1 MHARE
6 RGNKEESFVVLL
18 ATCDPQIS
26 EELNRA
32 LQHKKVELLTFD
44 NAKDM
49 LFAIAENRINL
60 IVFDPDISELK
71 GLGILSVI
79 KKFRPGTR
87 VIAMGENLSFET
99 QRALANEGVL
109 YQIPKPMSPGQISQ
123 VVETVVEKLY
133 HHD

>member
-1 MHARE
+1 MRARE
-6 RGNKEESFVVLL
+6 QGNKEESFVVLL

-26 EELNRA
+26 EELNRT
-32 LQHKKVELLTFD
+32 LHRKKVEILTFD
-44 NAKDM
+44 NARDM
-49 LFAIAENRINL
+49 LFAIAEKRINL
-60 IVFDPDISELK
+60 IVFDPDISGLK

>member
-1 MHARE
+1 MHAQE

-18 ATCDPQIS
+18 ATSDPRVS
-26 EELNRA
+26 EELHRT
-32 LQHKKVELLTFD
+32 LHQKKVEILTFD

-71 GLGILSVI
+71 GISILSVI

-109 YQIPKPMSPGQISQ
+109 YQIPKPMSPDQISQ
-123 VVETVVEKLY
+123 VVETVVDKLY
-133 HHD
+133 PHN

>member
-1 MHARE
+1 MKARE

-18 ATCDPQIS
+18 ATCDPLIS
-26 EELNRA
+26 EELNRT
-32 LQHKKVELLTFD
+32 LHHKKVEILTFD

-60 IVFDPDISELK
+60 IVFDPDISALK

-87 VIAMGENLSFET
+87 VIAMGENLSLET

-109 YQIPKPMSPGQISQ
+109 YQIPKPMSPSQISH

-133 HHD
+133 QHG

>member
-1 MHARE
+1 M
-6 RGNKEESFVVLL
+6 VLL

-26 EELNRA
+26 AELNRT
-32 LQHKKVELLTFD
+32 LHRKKVEILTFD

-60 IVFDPDISELK
+60 VVFDPDISELK
-71 GLGILSVI
+71 GIGILSVI

-87 VIAMGENLSFET
+87 VIAMGENLSFEA

-109 YQIPKPMSPGQISQ
+109 YQIPKPMSPDQISQ

-133 HHD
+133 PRD

>member
-1 MHARE
+1 MLARE
-6 RGNKEESFVVLL
+6 RGNKDESFVVLL
-18 ATCDPQIS
+18 ATCDPRIS
-26 EELNRA
+26 EELSRT
-32 LQHKKVELLTFD
+32 LQRKKVEILTFD
-44 NAKDM
+44 NARDM

-60 IVFDPDISELK
+60 IVFDPDISALQ

-79 KKFRPGTR
+79 KKFRPGAR

>member
-1 MHARE
+1 MRVRE
-6 RGNKEESFVVLL
+6 RGNMEESFVVLL

-32 LQHKKVELLTFD
+32 LQRKKVEILTFD

-49 LFAIAENRINL
+49 LCAIAENRINL

-71 GLGILSVI
+71 GMGILSVI

-109 YQIPKPMSPGQISQ
+109 YQIPKPMSPGQISR
-123 VVETVVEKLY
+123 VVETVVDKLY
-133 HHD
+133 HHG

>member
-1 MHARE
+1 MLARA

-18 ATCDPQIS
+18 ATADSRIS
-26 EELNRA
+26 EELKRV
-32 LQHKKVELLTFD
+32 LKHKKVELLAFD

-49 LFAIAENRINL
+49 LFAIAENRVNL

-109 YQIPKPMSPGQISQ
+109 YQIPKPMSPGQISR
-123 VVETVVEKLY
+123 VVGTVVEKLY

>member
-32 LQHKKVELLTFD
+32 LHHKKVELLTFD
-44 NAKDM
+44 NARDM
-49 LFAIAENRINL
+49 FFAIAENRINL
-60 IVFDPDISELK
+60 IVFDPEISELK
-71 GLGILSVI
+71 GMGILSVI
-79 KKFRPGTR
+79 KKFRPGAR

>member
-18 ATCDPQIS
+18 ATSDPQIS
-26 EELNRA
+26 EELNRV
-32 LQHKKVELLTFD
+32 LHHKKVELLTFD

-109 YQIPKPMSPGQISQ
+109 
-123 VVETVVEKLY
+123 
-133 HHD
+133 